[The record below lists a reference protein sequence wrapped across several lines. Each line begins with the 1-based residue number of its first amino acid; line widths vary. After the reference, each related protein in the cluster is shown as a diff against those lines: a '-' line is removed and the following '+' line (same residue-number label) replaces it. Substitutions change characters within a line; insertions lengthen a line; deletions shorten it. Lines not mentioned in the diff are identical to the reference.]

1 MHNRTQ
7 QDTQN
12 FFQRIREDTS
22 AWKNY
27 MYRQGNIKCVYQK
40 QSGKVCVGFVWFRQ
54 WWGKMKCT
62 VHIACDAMG
71 LLPEY
76 LEYNDTSRGVSDTH
90 CNCRKRKFKET

>member
-1 MHNRTQ
+1 
-7 QDTQN
+7 
-12 FFQRIREDTS
+12 
-22 AWKNY
+22 
-27 MYRQGNIKCVYQK
+27 
-40 QSGKVCVGFVWFRQ
+40 
-54 WWGKMKCT
+54 MKCT